1 MQEETIIL
9 AIEIGGTKCEI
20 LAVDPLTADVVG
32 SVRHQADE
40 LPPECRPK
48 QFFGGIGRTE
58 EMRRFCLKELIG
70 TVKPRNVLLATNVVL
85 DGMKGMLEEHGIA
98 IQDSLYVG
106 EIEGAFLSMDMTWGI
121 AMASGTGTVGM
132 VWMPDGS
139 SRLIDGVGPM
149 LGDWGSGYS
158 IGLDFLRR
166 AFREQESQN
175 EPLEEMQRICAHLD
189 CFSGTERKDDER
201 PLGENYRRLG
211 RLVNEYSD
219 RSVIASL
226 SRVCGDCATSGS
238 ALAIDVLQ
246 KAGRDLAESV
256 IRASRRS
263 GMDAIQG
270 FPMVASGSVLLKND
284 IVFDAMK
291 KRLEAELPQA
301 KVIRAARPQVC
312 GQVIGMLRKLHP
324 TGGKAVID
332 HFFESYQKWINSEHQ
347 Q

>member
-20 LAVDPLTADVVG
+20 LAVNPFTGDVVG

-48 QFFGGIGRTE
+48 QVFGGIGRTE
-58 EMRRFCLKELIG
+58 EMRRFCLAELFG
-70 TVKPRNVLLATNVVL
+70 TVKQRNVFLATNV
-85 DGMKGMLEEHGIA
+85 MLEEMKGIMDEYGIV
-98 IQDSLYVG
+98 IQDALLVG
-106 EIEGAFLSMDMTWGI
+106 EVNSALFSMDLTWGI
-121 AMASGTGTVGM
+121 ALASGTGTVGM

-139 SRLIDGVGPM
+139 SRLIDGVGPV

-166 AFREQESQN
+166 AFREQETQA
-175 EPLEEMQRICAHLD
+175 EPFEEMQRICEHLD
-189 CFSGTERKDDER
+189 RFPGTERKENEL
-201 PLGENYRRLG
+201 PLVENYRRLG
-211 RLVNEYSD
+211 QYVYRYSD

-226 SRVCGDCATSGS
+226 SRVCGDCAKRGS
-238 ALAIDVLQ
+238 AMAIEVLL
-246 KAGRDLAESV
+246 KAGGELAESV
-256 IRASRRS
+256 IRASRRC
-263 GMDAIQG
+263 GMDAIQS

-301 KVIRAARPQVC
+301 KVIRAVRPQVC
-312 GQVIGMLRKLHP
+312 GQIVGMLRKLHP
-324 TGGKAVID
+324 TGGKAVIN
-332 HFFESYQKWINSEHQ
+332 HFFESYQKWINSKH
-347 Q
+347 